1 MRFRYFLMWMT
12 FDVVFILGLMQLAAM
27 TYSASYQ
34 SVDVQIGWV
43 IGVLS
48 GMLLCVYVQFFVLYS
63 LKYVRRIISRPEGIK

>member
-12 FDVVFILGLMQLAAM
+12 FDVVFILGLAQLATM
-27 TYSASYQ
+27 TYLASYQ

-63 LKYVRRIISRPEGIK
+63 LKYVRRIISRPEGD